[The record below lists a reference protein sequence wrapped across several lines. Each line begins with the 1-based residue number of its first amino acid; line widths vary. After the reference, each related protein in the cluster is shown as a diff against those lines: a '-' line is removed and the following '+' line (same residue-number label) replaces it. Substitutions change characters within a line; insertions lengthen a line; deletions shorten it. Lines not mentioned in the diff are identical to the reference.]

1 MLVAMLVANIFPGG
15 QEHLVDHGH
24 LLDPLVQGGLGNL
37 GDQGGNGMDRK
48 VSMCHSGLKQ

>member
-1 MLVAMLVANIFPGG
+1 MLVTMLVANIFPGG